1 MFDDWVGVLCCRVV
15 LSRITEIWVVMP
27 LRCGVDSTVDMV
39 MMGTTGFRCQRWVG
53 LCTAAGTK
61 SEEIEDVRVP
71 RFVVI

>member
-1 MFDDWVGVLCCRVV
+1 MLCCRVV

-39 MMGTTGFRCQRWVG
+39 MMGTTGVRWKRWVG

-61 SEEIEDVRVP
+61 IEEIEDVGVP
-71 RFVVI
+71 RFVLS